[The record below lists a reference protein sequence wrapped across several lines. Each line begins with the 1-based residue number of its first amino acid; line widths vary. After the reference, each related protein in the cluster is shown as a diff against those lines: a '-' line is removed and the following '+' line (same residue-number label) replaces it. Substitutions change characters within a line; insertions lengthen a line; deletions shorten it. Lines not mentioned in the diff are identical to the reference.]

1 MNGIL
6 TKHVPFKEKRVKRLK
21 QPDWYNEEIENVI
34 LLRNK
39 IQHTGN
45 WPMYKV
51 WRNKV
56 NSIIRIS
63 KKNCFNKVIKDKIR
77 HKFIFYGR
85 IYEI

>member
-6 TKHVPFKEKRVKRLK
+6 TNHVPFKEKRVKRLK
-21 QPDWYNEEIENVI
+21 QPDWYNEEINNDI

-39 IQHTGN
+39 FQHAGS

-63 KKNCFNKVIKDKIR
+63 KKNYFNKEINDKSDT
-77 HKFIFYGR
+77 FFYCR